1 MARMK
6 GPIFP
11 QEELKKALGI
21 QVGGDHY
28 RKFKIQPIEYILKNK
43 LGFIEGAVIQYV
55 TRWKGK
61 NGVEDLKKARH
72 ALDVYIEELEEELE
86 KSENAQG

>member
-1 MARMK
+1 MK
-6 GPIFP
+6 GPRIT
-11 QEELKKALGI
+11 KKKENSVSFLEI

-72 ALDVYIEELEEELE
+72 LLDVYIEELE
-86 KSENAQG
+86 KPENAQR

>member
-1 MARMK
+1 MK

-11 QEELKKALGI
+11 QEELKNALEI

-28 RKFKIQPIEYILKNK
+28 KKFKIQPIEYILENK
-43 LGFIEGAVIQYV
+43 LGFIEGAIIQYV

-72 ALDVYIEELEEELE
+72 LLDVYIEELE
-86 KSENAQG
+86 KPENAQR

>member
-1 MARMK
+1 MK
-6 GPIFP
+6 GPRIT
-11 QEELKKALGI
+11 KKKENSFSFLEI

-72 ALDVYIEELEEELE
+72 ALDVYIEELE